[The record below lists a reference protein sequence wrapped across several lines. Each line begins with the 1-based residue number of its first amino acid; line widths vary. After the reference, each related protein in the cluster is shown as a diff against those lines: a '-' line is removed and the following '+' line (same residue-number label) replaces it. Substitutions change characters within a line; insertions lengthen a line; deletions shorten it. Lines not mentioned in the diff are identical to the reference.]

1 MGELISVYF
10 HGYFC
15 KWETILYR
23 ETAGQVLHPFAPLPR
38 HCLDFRC
45 EELEGILVV
54 TKPPQSEQCF
64 IHAISSPYHQGVSR
78 KLPSS
83 LEVFVFLNKYTR

>member
-1 MGELISVYF
+1 VGELISVYF

-45 EELEGILVV
+45 EGLEGILDV
-54 TKPPQSEQCF
+54 TKPPQSGDAQ
-64 IHAISSPYHQGVSR
+64 SSVLFMQYPLLIIKELAESCHQALRYLS
-78 KLPSS
+78 
-83 LEVFVFLNKYTR
+83 F